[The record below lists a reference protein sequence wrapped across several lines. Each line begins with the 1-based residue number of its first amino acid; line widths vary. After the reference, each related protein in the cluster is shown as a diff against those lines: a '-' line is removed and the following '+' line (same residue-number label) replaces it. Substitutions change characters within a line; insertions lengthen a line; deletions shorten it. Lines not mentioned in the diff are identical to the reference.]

1 MNKKYVG
8 IGVALGLCF
17 GPVLGVVMHNVG
29 LGIAMGLPLGTAF
42 GAVWARKKS
51 KD

>member
-1 MNKKYVG
+1 MDKKLVG
-8 IGVALGLCF
+8 VGAGLGVCFGAALGAIMHNPGLGVALGLVC
-17 GPVLGVVMHNVG
+17 GAAL
-29 LGIAMGLPLGTAF
+29 

>member
-8 IGVALGLCF
+8 IGISLGLCF
-17 GPVLGVVMHNVG
+17 GTALGAAMQNVG
-29 LGIAMGLPLGTAF
+29 LGMALGLTFGTAF